1 MDRWMDRYIDGL
13 IGRNSNVC
21 MPEQVIVYD
30 DQIISDGLYVP
41 PASFWIR
48 SLRTSVR
55 MRGDIAAL
63 LDVDDDDEEEE
74 EDDEEEGDDDG
85 SMVDVL
91 SGVIGNSEERLMMN
105 LSSSSSSCGRV
116 VRFK

>member
-1 MDRWMDRYIDGL
+1 
-13 IGRNSNVC
+13 

-30 DQIISDGLYVP
+30 DQIISDSLYVP
-41 PASFWIR
+41 PASFWIS

-55 MRGDIAAL
+55 MRGDTADG
-63 LDVDDDDEEEE
+63 DVEDDDEDDEEEEDDDDDEEE
-74 EDDEEEGDDDG
+74 DDG
-85 SMVDVL
+85 SMADVL
-91 SGVIGNSEERLMMN
+91 SGVMGNSEVRLMMN